1 MRTHY
6 THHNKLSCWIAYNKI
21 DSMSLYENK
30 HAYSYNMFQRCWV
43 DLNGK
48 FYRWIN
54 SDDLES
60 LRECAKEAA
69 RYFDINI
76 ADINISNIF

>member
-1 MRTHY
+1 MRAHY

-21 DSMSLYENK
+21 DSMTLEENYTTYE
-30 HAYSYNMFQRCWV
+30 YSTFQRCWI
-43 DLNGK
+43 DAKGR

-54 SDDLES
+54 SEDLES
-60 LRECAKEAA
+60 LRECTEEAA